1 MSGAFQGKVAIITGS
16 SSGIG
21 KTTALQFARQGASVV
36 INGRSKD
43 KLDELRATMEE
54 EGLSVLA
61 IAADIT
67 AYKECERL
75 IAETVKHFGGV
86 DILINNASL
95 TMNDTFENIHPDTFN
110 QVLLSNTLGAMMPTK
125 AALSQLKQ
133 SKGSVVFISSL
144 AGLHGLPAGSA
155 YCAGKMALTGFWQ
168 SLRIELDHTGIHF
181 GICYVSFTQ
190 NDKDKRMLAGAGELV
205 EVDER
210 PALLKQS
217 QEQVASAIVR
227 CVRKRKAKVV
237 LSRFGKF
244 ISVMFRYMPRITLF
258 LVTLINNRRIAT

>member
-86 DILINNASL
+86 NILINNASL

-155 YCAGKMALTGFWQ
+155 
-168 SLRIELDHTGIHF
+168 
-181 GICYVSFTQ
+181 
-190 NDKDKRMLAGAGELV
+190 
-205 EVDER
+205 
-210 PALLKQS
+210 
-217 QEQVASAIVR
+217 
-227 CVRKRKAKVV
+227 
-237 LSRFGKF
+237 
-244 ISVMFRYMPRITLF
+244 
-258 LVTLINNRRIAT
+258 

>member
-1 MSGAFQGKVAIITGS
+1 MSKAFQGKVAIITGS

-21 KTTALQFARQGASVV
+21 KTTAIQLAQQGASVV

-43 KLDELRATMEE
+43 KLEMLRVTMEE

-67 AYKECERL
+67 SYKECEQL
-75 IAETVKHFGGV
+75 IDDTVKHFGHV

-125 AALSQLKQ
+125 AALAQLRR

-144 AGLHGLPAGSA
+144 AGLNGLPACSA

-168 SLRIELDHTGIHF
+168 SLKIELDHTGIHF

-205 EVDER
+205 EVEER
-210 PALLKQS
+210 PAILKQT
-217 QEQVASAIVR
+217 QEQVAKAIVR

-244 ISVMFRYMPRITLF
+244 ISVLFRYMPRFTMF
-258 LVTLINNRRIAT
+258 FVTLINNRRKAA